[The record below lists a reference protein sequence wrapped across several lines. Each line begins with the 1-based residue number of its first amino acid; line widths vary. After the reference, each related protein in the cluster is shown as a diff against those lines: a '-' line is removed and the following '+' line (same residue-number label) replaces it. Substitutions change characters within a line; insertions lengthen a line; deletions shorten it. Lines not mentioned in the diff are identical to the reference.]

1 MKRQDRR
8 LKRLEESYNVN
19 DEPLRIII
27 ETLIAGKPKEPR
39 DITEVVINPDGSEI
53 ITEKGQGC
61 EVILKG

>member
-8 LKRLEESYNVN
+8 LEKLEQSYNLN

-27 ETLIAGKPKEPR
+27 ERMILGKPEPTH
-39 DITEVVINPDGSEI
+39 ITEVVINQDGSEI